1 MVVASEVEAAFSV
14 AADGRAMLD
23 VVGPTGDGVN
33 ALVDAKRSVVANAVN
48 FILIGDSVLLLRL
61 LYRYWY

>member
-1 MVVASEVEAAFSV
+1 MVLASELEAAFSV

-33 ALVDAKRSVVANAVN
+33 ALVDAKRSVVANVVN
-48 FILIGDSVLLLRL
+48 FILVGGLVL
-61 LYRYWY
+61 YCCYD

>member
-1 MVVASEVEAAFSV
+1 VVVASEVEAAFSV